1 MIKNH
6 VSLTQENT
14 ALLLE
19 MLETGSLKSRTY
31 KRIIAL
37 LELDKGKTYE
47 EVSKIAHFSSLTLK
61 KLSERYSKQGL
72 NCLYDHPRPG
82 RPIEIT
88 EEQKDKITLLAC
100 EPSPEGHSQW
110 SLRLLADK
118 VVELGHCD
126 HISHTQVGNIL
137 KKKNKTT
144 LS

>member
-1 MIKNH
+1 MLKNH
-6 VSLTQENT
+6 VSLTVKDK
-14 ALLLE
+14 ASLLE
-19 MLETGSLKSRTY
+19 MLERGSLKSRTY

-47 EVSKIAHFSSLTLK
+47 EVSKIAHFTSLTLK
-61 KLSERYSKQGL
+61 KLSERYSEQGI
-72 NCLYDHPRPG
+72 NCLYDHSRSG

-88 EEQKDKITLLAC
+88 EELKDKITLLAC

-118 VVELGHCD
+118 AVELGHCD

-137 KKKNKTT
+137 KKKDKATF
-144 LS
+144 S